1 MILRGS
7 SKEDWKEPKAN
18 EYFAVA
24 TEFAKTRVSILVKGS
39 EECHRRGQNHN

>member
-18 EYFAVA
+18 EYLDVA
-24 TEFAKTRVSILVKGS
+24 KVDKTRGSIW
-39 EECHRRGQNHN
+39 